1 MASQSSMNITEVY
14 KDDNSSKNCEVF
26 VIEKKLEGPD
36 IGFAAIAAV
45 CIVAGFVLVFAG
57 YRYLRTSLF
66 VEAVAVGAF
75 VTYTVCGF
83 YTGLSFPGLL
93 GVSSFI
99 GVVFAVISVLVTTFG
114 LFLSGFT
121 MGFFTSLALVLT
133 ISPLVDIPSKW
144 IPFGIL
150 LGLGLVCALLTLKFQ
165 KILAIAST
173 AMFGGVLVSVA
184 VDFYIEQFL
193 LLTYSWKRIIVESEG
208 KSCWFSWIILAIWP
222 LLFVV
227 GSIIQFR
234 LTGRHVDH
242 KGKDDQREHFHGSEK
257 AIKRYRNM
265 NKSGDVVTTSWLRE
279 KKKESEEEG
288 HELIEDTTNV

>member
-1 MASQSSMNITEVY
+1 MLT
-14 KDDNSSKNCEVF
+14 F
-26 VIEKKLEGPD
+26 L
-36 IGFAAIAAV
+36 
-45 CIVAGFVLVFAG
+45 G

-93 GVSSFI
+93 GVSLFI

-121 MGFFTSLALVLT
+121 MGFFISLALVLA

-193 LLTYSWKRIIVESEG
+193 LLTYTWKRIIVESEG

-227 GSIIQFR
+227 GFIIQFR

-242 KGKDDQREHFHGSEK
+242 KGKGRL
-257 AIKRYRNM
+257 Y
-265 NKSGDVVTTSWLRE
+265 
-279 KKKESEEEG
+279 
-288 HELIEDTTNV
+288 